1 MSAATRLPRFRQTV
15 FLVGLGAVVAAVLAL
30 APAAGASAHDY
41 LVDSTPAA
49 NSVQTIP
56 IEKVSLT
63 FNDRVLDL
71 RGDGSSALMQVVGPD
86 TRHFETGCP
95 TILDRTVTVPVA
107 LGPAGRYTVTWQ
119 IVSADGHVVSNSI
132 AFTYRPGN
140 DPSPAAGSTARPKCG
155 NAVGAA
161 STAAPPAAAA
171 GGRGGGGADL
181 GLVVGIAAGI
191 IALALLG
198 VVIVLITARRGPG
211 STPNRPPADD

>member
-1 MSAATRLPRFRQTV
+1 MFAATRLPRLRQTV
-15 FLVGLGAVVAAVLAL
+15 FLVGLGAVVAAALAL

-49 NSVQTIP
+49 NAVQTTP

-86 TRHFETGCP
+86 DRHFEAGCP

-119 IVSADGHVVSNSI
+119 IVSADGHVVSSSI
-132 AFTYRPGN
+132 AFTYRPTS
-140 DPSPAAGSTARPKCG
+140 DPSPAAGSTSRPKCG

-161 STAAPPAAAA
+161 STAAPRATAS
-171 GGRGGGGADL
+171 GGQSGEADL
-181 GLVVGIAAGI
+181 GLVVGIAVGI
-191 IALALLG
+191 IVLALLG